1 MAEVHNTSRRH
12 SDPALGGGNV
22 GGVSDDE
29 GDETGFDDDPSGDYA
44 PSR

>member
-12 SDPALGGGNV
+12 SDPSLGGANL
-22 GGVSDDE
+22 GVSDDE

-44 PSR
+44 PR